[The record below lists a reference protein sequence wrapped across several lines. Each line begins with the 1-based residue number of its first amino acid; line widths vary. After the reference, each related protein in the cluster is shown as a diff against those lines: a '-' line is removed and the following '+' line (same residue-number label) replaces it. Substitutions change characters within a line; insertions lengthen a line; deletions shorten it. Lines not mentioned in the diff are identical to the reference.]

1 MTKLRFLWCGKLPL
15 GEAFWTWAITI
26 GILVNVVTSLLFL
39 ILIVLDRP
47 WMALLLGYGLS
58 VPYNLVATV
67 GVWRSAAQYDGPSR
81 HADIARLSTLVLM
94 VILTVT

>member
-15 GEAFWTWAITI
+15 GEAFWTWVITI
-26 GILVNVVTSLLFL
+26 GLLVNVLTSLLFL

-81 HADIARLSTLVLM
+81 DADIARLSTLVLM